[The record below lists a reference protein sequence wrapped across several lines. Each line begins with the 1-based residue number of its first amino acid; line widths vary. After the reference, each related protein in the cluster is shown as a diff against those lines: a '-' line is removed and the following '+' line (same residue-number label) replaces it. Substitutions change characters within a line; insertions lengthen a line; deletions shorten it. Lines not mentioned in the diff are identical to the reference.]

1 MAAFAAMYVW
11 FQDCI
16 MRVIEVDGIYT
27 EPDETSQELFDTIPD
42 DLNPNATGWLVVD
55 SARDLTLP
63 LDLNDFE
70 PLDDFSLQPL
80 DGLSALD
87 QVDRTITLDVKMDNL
102 GDGAN

>member
-1 MAAFAAMYVW
+1 
-11 FQDCI
+11 
-16 MRVIEVDGIYT
+16 
-27 EPDETSQELFDTIPD
+27 LFDAIPD
-42 DLNPNATGWLVVD
+42 DLNTNVTGWLVVD
-55 SARDLTLP
+55 SARDLPPP

-70 PLDDFSLQPL
+70 PLDDVSLRPL